1 MPKSKLRTL
10 YIVILLIIV
19 AAEIITLIKDPTNI
33 RLLVKGASLIVIYL
47 LTITG
52 VYQRHSFLAE
62 KQYESQYRDILG
74 DAFVNDRAAR
84 KKLMKAITLYNSNR
98 YTAAVAK
105 LDALQKQC
113 NCSADH
119 SAVLMFRALCFSE
132 RNLYGEAITTY
143 EELLKYDAQNS
154 RAWSNLGLNYAKSG
168 RSDLAENAY
177 RNAIRANDKNAYA
190 YTNLASLLLDMD
202 EVKEALECAE
212 TALQIN
218 ATLPP
223 ALSMACLASARSGD
237 PKRAQEYLQRFARA
251 GGDKKA
257 LEAMLALETENT
269 AV

>member
-19 AAEIITLIKDPTNI
+19 AVEVVTLIKDPTNI
-33 RLLVKGASLIVIYL
+33 KLLVKGASLIVIYL

-52 VYQRHSFLAE
+52 IYHRHSFLAE
-62 KQYESQYRDILG
+62 KHYESQYRDMIG
-74 DAFVNDRAAR
+74 DAFVNDRASR
-84 KKLMKAITLYNSNR
+84 KALMKAITLYNSNQ
-98 YTAAVAK
+98 YVAAVAK
-105 LDALQKQC
+105 LDALKKHC
-113 NCSADH
+113 TCSAEY

-132 RNLYGEAITTY
+132 RNLYGDAITTY
-143 EELLKYDAQNS
+143 EELLRYDGQNS

-177 RNAIRANDKNAYA
+177 RNAIRANDKNAFA

-202 EVKEALECAE
+202 EVEDALKCAE

-218 ATLPP
+218 ATLQP

-237 PKRAQEYLQRFARA
+237 HKSAQEYLQRFARS

-257 LEAMLALETENT
+257 LEEMLALE
-269 AV
+269 